1 VAGLTLNTPQVP
13 ASTPTAI
20 HSGWL
25 VLRTPGSKPAP
36 AKRYFLLLPDFVL
49 YSYRSEADPAALTA
63 TPVPGFTVHAGGQLK
78 GDSNAPDKD
87 RDRIVKLVHP
97 PSKRTYY
104 FAGTT
109 AQDVER

>member
-1 VAGLTLNTPQVP
+1 MYQVP
-13 ASTPTAI
+13 ANTPAAV

-36 AKRYFLLLPDFVL
+36 AKRFFALLPDFVL
-49 YSYRSEADPAALTA
+49 YSYRSEADLAALTA
-63 TPVPGFTVHAGGQLK
+63 TPVPGFIVASGPQLK

-104 FAGTT
+104 FAGTN
-109 AQDVER
+109 AKEVKR